1 MKTLAPSLDYP
12 GHEEDDLKTIA
23 QPLADS
29 MTPRKTHRFMLVAV
43 ILFLVSFGVVAQ
55 FSKPL
60 SAGIVDSAAALTI
73 IAACAVGVERAI
85 ETFWTYIG
93 LTQGSWWPLGPV
105 REQLDGLISGLDA
118 SFEPFYQEAHATMQS
133 LQQAE
138 TWAQDKLE
146 AAAKD
151 LDKIKK
157 HVDELR
163 QLPIDSQRVQLI
175 AASASRSV
183 EYFSKK
189 YPEIKDA
196 AELASFGIKGVDDF
210 VATFKDNPGR
220 RLISLFA
227 GSIAGLVIAGV
238 IGLDVFQAVLQT
250 PAAAQ
255 AVRQSGPPGYPV
267 QALPL
272 QAYSSAWEQVRL
284 MKPFG
289 CSRNLRNCAPPK
301 TLPSLCQDGNRIACR
316 KRKEMINGQCDNER
330 TFH

>member
-1 MKTLAPSLDYP
+1 MKTLAPSLGHP
-12 GHEEDDLKTIA
+12 GHEAGDLKTIA
-23 QPLADS
+23 TPLAGS

-43 ILFLVSFGVVAQ
+43 ALFLVSFGVVAQ

-60 SAGIVDSAAALTI
+60 SSGIVSSAAALTI
-73 IAACAVGVERAI
+73 IAASAVGVERAI

-138 TWAQDKLE
+138 TWAQDKLD
-146 AAAKD
+146 AATKD

-163 QLPIDSQRVQLI
+163 KLPIDSQRVKLI
-175 AASASRSV
+175 ADSASRSV

-189 YPEIKDA
+189 YPEIRDA
-196 AELASFGIKGVDDF
+196 AELASFGIKGVNDF
-210 VATFKDNPGR
+210 VETFKDNPGR

-255 AVRQSGPPGYPV
+255 TVSAEQST
-267 QALPL
+267 
-272 QAYSSAWEQVRL
+272 W
-284 MKPFG
+284 
-289 CSRNLRNCAPPK
+289 
-301 TLPSLCQDGNRIACR
+301 LPSAGVAITGLLIGLGANPTHEAIRLLQELKKLRTSQNIA
-316 KRKEMINGQCDNER
+316 
-330 TFH
+330 